1 MLNTQGLM
9 QAGNLLST
17 LYQTQQQNTKRE
29 VVTVN
34 GVSEAQAFRLDK
46 GESIALI
53 DCNADVLY
61 IKESDDVGKTTMR
74 IYECID
80 KTDEYISKNTP
91 AQISKADF
99 DNLNKKL
106 NNLTELLTKG
116 VNNVTQKQKE

>member
-1 MLNTQGLM
+1 MNRRNTQSLV
-9 QAGNLLST
+9 QAGNFLST
-17 LYQTQQQNTKRE
+17 LYNPQTVSKRE

-34 GVSEAQAFRLDK
+34 GVNEAQSFRLDK

-80 KTDEYISKNTP
+80 KTEEYLAKNTP

-99 DNLNKKL
+99 DNLTSQIS
-106 NNLTELLTKG
+106 NLTKMLSKG
-116 VNNVTQKQKE
+116 VGNASKE

>member
-1 MLNTQGLM
+1 MKRRNTQSLV
-9 QAGNLLST
+9 QAGNFLST
-17 LYQTQQQNTKRE
+17 LYNPQTVSKRE

-34 GVSEAQAFRLDK
+34 GVNEAQSFRLDK

-80 KTDEYISKNTP
+80 KTEEYLAKNTP

-99 DNLNKKL
+99 DNLTSQIS
-106 NNLTELLTKG
+106 NLTKMLSKG
-116 VNNVTQKQKE
+116 VGNASKE

>member
-1 MLNTQGLM
+1 MNRRNTQSLV
-9 QAGNLLST
+9 QAGNFLST
-17 LYQTQQQNTKRE
+17 LYNPQNTNLKRE

-34 GVSEAQAFRLDK
+34 GVNEAQSFRLDK

-80 KTDEYISKNTP
+80 KTEEYLAKNTP

-99 DNLNKKL
+99 DNLTSQIS
-106 NNLTELLTKG
+106 NLTKMLSKG
-116 VNNVTQKQKE
+116 VVNASKE

>member
-1 MLNTQGLM
+1 MNRRNTQSLV
-9 QAGNLLST
+9 QAGNFLST
-17 LYQTQQQNTKRE
+17 LYNPQTVSKRE

-34 GVSEAQAFRLDK
+34 GVNEAQSFRLDK

-53 DCNADVLY
+53 DCNADVIY

-80 KTDEYISKNTP
+80 KTEEYLAKNTP

-99 DNLNKKL
+99 DNLTSQIS
-106 NNLTELLTKG
+106 NLTKMLSKG
-116 VNNVTQKQKE
+116 VGNASKE

>member
-1 MLNTQGLM
+1 MMNTQGLM

-74 IYECID
+74 IYELSLIH
-80 KTDEYISKNTP
+80 I
-91 AQISKADF
+91 
-99 DNLNKKL
+99 
-106 NNLTELLTKG
+106 
-116 VNNVTQKQKE
+116 